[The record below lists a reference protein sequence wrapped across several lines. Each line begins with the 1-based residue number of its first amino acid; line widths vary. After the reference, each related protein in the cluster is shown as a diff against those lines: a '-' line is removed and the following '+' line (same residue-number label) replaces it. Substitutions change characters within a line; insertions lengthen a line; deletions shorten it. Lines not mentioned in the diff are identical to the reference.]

1 MSSRDLRVA
10 IIGAGPSGFYAAEA
24 IVKKLE
30 KVTVDIIEKLPAPY
44 GLVRYGVA
52 PDHQK
57 IKSVTKLYER
67 TAAND
72 RVNLLGNVEFG
83 KDLSLSEIKNHYD
96 AVVFCNGASS
106 DRSLGIPGE
115 ELEGSMSA
123 TEFVAWY
130 NGLPEYAHHIKSLDA
145 KAVAVIGVGNVAVD
159 VVRILAKSVDELS
172 SSDITAESLE
182 VLKDSKVED
191 IYMLGRRGP
200 AQGKFTTKELREL
213 GQLLNAD
220 IIVDKNELKLDE
232 ASEKYALENRAVS
245 INLTVLGEFADKEPE
260 QKPRRVHIKFL
271 VSPVEIGGKDKVES
285 IKLEKNRLEP
295 TSSGYINSVGTGQ
308 YETIPVDMVLR
319 SVGYKGIK
327 LPDVP
332 FYDKWGTIP
341 NEDGRVLDEQGGKVV
356 PGLYTAG
363 WIKRGPSG
371 VVGTNKADSAETV
384 DKLLEDFANVEL
396 KDDPAKT
403 TQAVL
408 DVLKTKGVQV
418 VSFEEWKK
426 LDAYELAR
434 GKEENRPRVKV
445 VDIDK
450 MIQIA
455 KS

>member
-1 MSSRDLRVA
+1 
-10 IIGAGPSGFYAAEA
+10 
-24 IVKKLE
+24 
-30 KVTVDIIEKLPAPY
+30 
-44 GLVRYGVA
+44 VRYGVA

-67 TAAND
+67 TASNE

-83 KDLSLSEIKNHYD
+83 KDLSLAELQKHYD
-96 AVVFCNGASS
+96 AVIFCNGASS
-106 DRSLGIPGE
+106 DRSLNIPGE
-115 ELEGSMSA
+115 DLEGSMSA

-159 VVRILAKSVDELS
+159 VVRILAKSIDELA

-220 IIVDKNELKLDE
+220 IIVDKSELELDE
-232 ASEKYALENRAVS
+232 ASEKYALDNRAVS
-245 INLTVLGEFADKEPE
+245 INLAVLAEFAEKEPE
-260 QKPRRVHIKFL
+260 NKPRRVHIKFL
-271 VSPVEIGGKDKVES
+271 VSPVEISGKGKVES

-295 TSSGYINSVGTGQ
+295 TPSGYINSIGTGE
-308 YETIPVDMVLR
+308 YETLPVDMVLR

-332 FYDKWGTIP
+332 FYEKWGTIP
-341 NEDGRVLDEQGGKVV
+341 NEDGRVLDEQGGKVI
-356 PGLYTAG
+356 PGLYTSG

-384 DKLLEDFANVEL
+384 DKLLNDFAEVEL
-396 KDDPAKT
+396 KDDSTKT
-403 TQAVL
+403 PQAVL
-408 DVLKTKGVQV
+408 KLLKAKGVEV

-426 LDAYELAR
+426 LDAYEVAQ
-434 GKEENRPRVKV
+434 GKKENRPRVKV
-445 VDIDK
+445 VDVDK
-450 MIQIA
+450 MLEIA

>member
-10 IIGAGPSGFYAAEA
+10 IVGAGPSGFYAAEA
-24 IVKKLE
+24 LVKNLE
-30 KVTVDIIEKLPAPY
+30 TVTVDIIEKLPTPY

-67 TAAND
+67 TASNE

-83 KDLSLSEIKNHYD
+83 KDLSLAELQKHYD
-96 AVVFCNGASS
+96 AVIFCNGASS
-106 DRSLGIPGE
+106 DRSLNIPGE
-115 ELEGSMSA
+115 DLEGSMSA

-159 VVRILAKSVDELS
+159 VVRILAKSIDELA

-220 IIVDKNELKLDE
+220 IIVDKSELELDE
-232 ASEKYALENRAVS
+232 ASEKYALDNRAVS
-245 INLTVLGEFADKEPE
+245 INLAVLAEFAEKEPE
-260 QKPRRVHIKFL
+260 NKPRRVHIKFL
-271 VSPVEIGGKDKVES
+271 VSPVEISGKGKVES

-295 TSSGYINSVGTGQ
+295 TPSGYINSIGTGE
-308 YETIPVDMVLR
+308 YETLPVDMVLR

-332 FYDKWGTIP
+332 FYEKWGTIP
-341 NEDGRVLDEQGGKVV
+341 NEDGRVLDEQGGKVI
-356 PGLYTAG
+356 PGLYTSG

-384 DKLLEDFANVEL
+384 DKLLNDFAEVEL
-396 KDDPAKT
+396 KDDSTKT
-403 TQAVL
+403 PQAVL
-408 DVLKTKGVQV
+408 KLLKAKGVEV

-426 LDAYELAR
+426 LDAYEVAQ
-434 GKEENRPRVKV
+434 GKKENRPRVKV
-445 VDIDK
+445 VDVDK
-450 MIQIA
+450 MLEIA